1 VSSLQSPKHTRAFSE
16 WQLAAD
22 QVAEADRA
30 LRQAMR
36 DGLFLSDRA
45 AFDALVEKSQRLRTG
60 ADEKLNAAISAIAA
74 ARER

>member
-16 WQLAAD
+16 WQIAAD

-36 DGLFLSDRA
+36 DRLFLSDRA
-45 AFDALVEKSQRLRTG
+45 AFDALVGRSQRLRAA